1 MVNAYHV
8 LVSLLMSKKLSHEC
22 NAGDNMRLFMSTA
35 HYAHQH
41 FGTFTDS
48 LNDANKANK
57 QPNQINRKAND
68 LVQNISRQDILELL
82 DKLDIQ
88 PSHGMQSNRIK
99 IGKMPINDL
108 KQRLREMG
116 AATNGK
122 KSELQE
128 GLFTMLLGRDVEL
141 TTTTCDNQNAASDK
155 AIKNDDLIWNK
166 GAWLSFLASIEEQQ
180 KYLGPLT
187 YIW

>member
-1 MVNAYHV
+1 M
-8 LVSLLMSKKLSHEC
+8 
-22 NAGDNMRLFMSTA
+22 
-35 HYAHQH
+35 
-41 FGTFTDS
+41 
-48 LNDANKANK
+48 
-57 QPNQINRKAND
+57 
-68 LVQNISRQDILELL
+68 QNISRQDILELL

-99 IGKMPINDL
+99 LGKMPINDL

-128 GLFTMLLGRDVEL
+128 RLFTMLLGRDVEL
-141 TTTTCDNQNAASDK
+141 TTTSCETKNTASDK
-155 AIKNDDLIWNK
+155 AVKNDDLIWNK
-166 GAWLSFLASIEEQQ
+166 GAWLSFLASTEEQR
-180 KYLGPLT
+180 KYLGLLT